1 MAVDNVEQYLL
12 TVGEDEFSE
21 DNILR
26 TSLVANPATQKLFA
40 IFSSQEKNANGNF
53 KVIEPTPTN
62 DQVVAKTKKFE
73 RIISGVWFM
82 PDTDYMRYDD
92 DLETFFTTRITKEEL
107 KKATTFFVKND
118 FASEFN
124 VNHDTDARELESLT
138 TIEIWILEDHK
149 QLSPILGNSIET
161 LGYSAKDIPLGTV
174 FMTVFCS
181 DEQFFKDK
189 ILSGEVKGFS
199 IEGFFKLTKVKKEA
213 MGKQKEMFSA
223 LGLVQEVGVL
233 VLADNTQL
241 AFAKEGVKQGN
252 ATAKNGEYKTAK
264 GFSIIIRDGKVVDFG
279 FENEGADDAAAKA
292 AADAVNANAQKAV
305 ADAAVQAEAVKKAA
319 ETTKTETQTEEQR
332 VAALVAAH
340 LKKNADDK
348 AAADALAAKE
358 AERQKVIDDLKAEN
372 ERLQKDVKIPKP
384 VATVVTDYNKETHE
398 IKTVGGRQMV
408 VKKR

>member
-12 TVGEDEFSE
+12 TVGDDEFSE

-40 IFSSQEKNANGNF
+40 IFSSQDKNANGNF
-53 KVIEPTPTN
+53 KVIEPSPTN
-62 DQVVAKTKKFE
+62 EQAVAKTKKFE

-82 PDTDYMRYDD
+82 PDTDYLRYDE
-92 DLETFFTTRITKEEL
+92 DLESFFTTRITKEEL

-124 VNHDTDARELESLT
+124 VNHDTNSRELESLT

-181 DEQFFKDK
+181 DEQFFNDK

-199 IEGFFKLTKVKKEA
+199 IEGFFKLTKVKNEK
-213 MGKQKEMFSA
+213 MSKQKEMFSA
-223 LGLVQEVGVL
+223 LGIVQEIGVL
-233 VLADNTQL
+233 EMADKSQL
-241 AFAKEGVKQGN
+241 AFTKEGVRQGN
-252 ATAKNGEYKTAK
+252 ATAKDGEYKTK
-264 GFSIIIRDGKVVDFG
+264 QGFSIVIRDGKVVDFG
-279 FENEGADDAAAKA
+279 FEEVPAAAVVPETP
-292 AADAVNANAQKAV
+292 AVVVPAV
-305 ADAAVQAEAVKKAA
+305 VI
-319 ETTKTETQTEEQR
+319 ETPKIETQTEEQR
-332 VAALVAAH
+332 VAALVASH
-340 LKKNADDK
+340 MKKIAEDK
-348 AAADALAAKE
+348 AAADAVAAKE

-372 ERLQKDVKIPKP
+372 ERLQKDCLLYTSD
-384 VATVVTDYNKETHE
+384 AADE
-398 IKTVGGRQMV
+398 
-408 VKKR
+408 